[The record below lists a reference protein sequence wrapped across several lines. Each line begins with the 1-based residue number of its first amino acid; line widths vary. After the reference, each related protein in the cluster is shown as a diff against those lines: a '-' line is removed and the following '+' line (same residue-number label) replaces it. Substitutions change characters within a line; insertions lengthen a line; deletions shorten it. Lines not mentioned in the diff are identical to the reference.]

1 MIISAWLHL
10 FFWVH
15 SKITVHLLAAPVAAP
30 ISFLVLF
37 PFRFR
42 FCCCFYCSRSLV
54 NLHVYKRILHAFAKQ
69 QILRNEFNIA
79 PVLFLLL
86 HPLLQLS
93 LLCWQL
99 WNVEDDVDVACC
111 MQPVVACSCLG
122 NPRNSVGCLNLLSG
136 QPSWPVLHVLRVSFQ
151 FNHAI
156 TWGWVL
162 HACPEGKRGW
172 KRDRERVSRFLIEL
186 MLAKDTGKR
195 MLPRLDLCL

>member
-1 MIISAWLHL
+1 MSSIFFSNWFYDYISLITSFFLSPFKNNCAFIGGTCCCPYL
-10 FFWVH
+10 F
-15 SKITVHLLAAPVAAP
+15 PC
-30 ISFLVLF
+30 LF

-42 FCCCFYCSRSLV
+42 FCCCFYYSRSLV

-79 PVLFLLL
+79 PVLLLLL

-162 HACPEGKRGW
+162 HACPEGKRGME
-172 KRDRERVSRFLIEL
+172 KGQRESFP
-186 MLAKDTGKR
+186 DS
-195 MLPRLDLCL
+195 